1 MHMQPE
7 NVWVSIAVYVFKIL
21 STSFTH
27 ELHIKSVNYL
37 IVPTIIRGLDL
48 PSQPRRLVSQGD

>member
-7 NVWVSIAVYVFKIL
+7 NVWVSIAVYVFKIH
-21 STSFTH
+21 TH

-48 PSQPRRLVSQGD
+48 PSQPCRLVSQGD